1 MPFTPFHLG
10 PALFLGLVFFRHLN
24 LPAFLIANVI
34 VDIEPF
40 IVLLFGL
47 DYPLHGFFH
56 SFLGGSLIAL
66 VLYLAMVKMYPYV
79 RGVMDTFRLGQEMSR
94 RKIMLSCFFGVYL
107 HIILDSV
114 IYTDIMPFFPFGV
127 NPFLSLGIGNNEVYL
142 SCVLML
148 AAGIFLFAYRTV
160 KQTQTRTINK
170 RKQFKD

>member
-10 PALFLGLVFFRHLN
+10 PALFFGLIFFRYLN

-40 IVLLFGL
+40 LVLLFGL

-66 VLYLAMVKMYPYV
+66 VLYLVMVRMYPHV
-79 RGVMDTFRLGQEMSR
+79 KGLMDYLRIGQEMSR
-94 RKIMLSCFFGVYL
+94 RKIMLSCLLGVYL
-107 HIILDSV
+107 HIIFDSF
-114 IYTDIMPFFPFGV
+114 IYTDIMPFFPFDV
-127 NPFLSLGIGNNEVYL
+127 NPLFMLGGIDGSHVYL

-148 AAGIFLFAYRTV
+148 AAGICLFLLLL
-160 KQTQTRTINK
+160 KKKKI
-170 RKQFKD
+170 